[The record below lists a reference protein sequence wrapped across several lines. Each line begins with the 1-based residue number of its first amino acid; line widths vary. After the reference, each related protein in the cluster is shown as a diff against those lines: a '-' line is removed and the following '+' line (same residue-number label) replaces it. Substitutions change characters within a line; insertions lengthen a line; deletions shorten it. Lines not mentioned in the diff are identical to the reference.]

1 MPASNTA
8 PRLNATRARQGRW
21 GRHVL
26 WVLVIST
33 ALAALAL
40 FGSWGMRSNDY
51 ASVEHNTKPEAS
63 ETGTRPADSIA
74 ARSSVQP
81 PNTGPQTQDSAQQ
94 QRGDR
99 EAANSS
105 PQ

>member
-1 MPASNTA
+1 MPSDA

-40 FGSWGMRSNDY
+40 FGSWGMRSGEY
-51 ASVEHNTKPEAS
+51 SAIEAQQGPTAA
-63 ETGTRPADSIA
+63 ETGTEPADSVA
-74 ARSSVQP
+74 AKQ
-81 PNTGPQTQDSAQQ
+81 N
-94 QRGDR
+94 
-99 EAANSS
+99 
-105 PQ
+105 

>member
-51 ASVEHNTKPEAS
+51 ANIQDQNRPTQA
-63 ETGTRPADSIA
+63 ETGVIPADSVA
-74 ARSSVQP
+74 AKQ
-81 PNTGPQTQDSAQQ
+81 N
-94 QRGDR
+94 
-99 EAANSS
+99 
-105 PQ
+105 